1 VARGREKRKC
11 LVSVQHPIYSSV
23 STNIFKL
30 HSSVWVR
37 NQRIYVVTDEYMGPV
52 KVKPGGPYIHWL
64 LTQTDEYNIT
74 FVDPETDDCNLNI
87 FVGTVEFKKPDE

>member
-1 VARGREKRKC
+1 
-11 LVSVQHPIYSSV
+11 
-23 STNIFKL
+23 
-30 HSSVWVR
+30 
-37 NQRIYVVTDEYMGPV
+37 MGPV